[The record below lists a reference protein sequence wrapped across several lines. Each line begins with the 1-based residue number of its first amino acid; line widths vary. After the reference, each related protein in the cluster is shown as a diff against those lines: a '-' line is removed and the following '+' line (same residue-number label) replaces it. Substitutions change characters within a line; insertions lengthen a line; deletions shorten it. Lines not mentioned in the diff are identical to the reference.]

1 MEKKYSLDDF
11 IGIMRKLI
19 SEDGCPWDKV
29 QTHESLRRYLI
40 EESYEA
46 IDAINNNDK
55 ENLCEELGD
64 VLLQVVFH
72 SLIAE
77 KNSDFSFDDVIN
89 GVSEKM
95 IRRHPHIFANENA
108 ETAQEVLKNWDEIKK
123 VEKNYSSV
131 TDTLKSVP
139 KSFPALMRAEKVQNK
154 AAKVGFDF
162 EEVSQTIDKL
172 EEEIAELKAELNKTT
187 VKECKIMEEYGD
199 LLFAATNIS
208 RFLKINPEF
217 ALTNATEK
225 FINRFEYIEN
235 ALNSK
240 GKEISLASAE
250 EMNALWN
257 ESKGI
262 EEK

>member
-1 MEKKYSLDDF
+1 MKKNYSLEDF
-11 IGIMRKLI
+11 IGIMRRLI
-19 SEDGCPWDKV
+19 AEDGCPWDKV

-40 EESYEA
+40 EESYEV

-77 KNSDFSFDDVIN
+77 KNSDFSFNEVIN

-95 IRRHPHIFANENA
+95 IRRHPHIFAEENA
-108 ETAQEVLKNWDEIKK
+108 ETAQEVLKNWEEIKK
-123 VEKNYSSV
+123 VEKNYTSV
-131 TDTLKSVP
+131 TETLKSVP
-139 KSFPALMRAEKVQNK
+139 NSLPALMRAEKVQNK

-162 EEVSQTIDKL
+162 ENVYQALEKL
-172 EEEIAELKAELNKTT
+172 EEEIIELKEEING
-187 VKECKIMEEYGD
+187 KECKIMEEYGD

-235 ALNSK
+235 ALTSQ
-240 GKEISLASAE
+240 GKELSSASVE
-250 EMNALWN
+250 EMNAFWN
-257 ESKGI
+257 QSKDNGI
-262 EEK
+262 K

>member
-1 MEKKYSLDDF
+1 MEKNYSLEDF
-11 IGIMRKLI
+11 IGIMRRLI
-19 SEDGCPWDKV
+19 AEDGCPWDKV

-40 EESYEA
+40 EESYEV

-77 KNSDFSFDDVIN
+77 KNSDFSFNEVIN

-95 IRRHPHIFANENA
+95 IRRHPHIFAQENA
-108 ETAQEVLKNWDEIKK
+108 ETPQEVLKNWEEIKK
-123 VEKNYSSV
+123 VEKNYTSV
-131 TDTLKSVP
+131 TETLKSVP
-139 KSFPALMRAEKVQNK
+139 HSLPALMRAEKVQNK
-154 AAKVGFDF
+154 AAKIGFDF
-162 EEVSQTIDKL
+162 ENVYQALEKL
-172 EEEIAELKAELNKTT
+172 EEEIGELKEEING
-187 VKECKIMEEYGD
+187 KECKIMEEYGD

-225 FINRFEYIEN
+225 FINRFEYIES
-235 ALNSK
+235 ALASQ
-240 GKEISLASAE
+240 GKELSSASVE
-250 EMNALWN
+250 EMNAFWN
-257 ESKGI
+257 QSKDNGI
-262 EEK
+262 K